1 MTIDTIIGAPRP
13 TPAEISA
20 ALGMTAAVA
29 EAIRAAGEIP
39 EGTLYAMLVG
49 KVTIGGFQRMIGV
62 LRGAGLISVTNHL
75 CRWTG
80 PTLAPAQEE
89 DELERA
95 RRRAPM
101 QEGR

>member
-1 MTIDTIIGAPRP
+1 MTIDTIIGTAKRP
-13 TPAEISA
+13 APAEVSR
-20 ALGMTAAVA
+20 ALAITAAVA

-39 EGTLYAMLVG
+39 EGTL
-49 KVTIGGFQRMIGV
+49 K
-62 LRGAGLISVTNHL
+62 GAGLISVTNHL

-80 PTLAPAQEE
+80 PTFPQAQEE

-101 QEGR
+101 QETR